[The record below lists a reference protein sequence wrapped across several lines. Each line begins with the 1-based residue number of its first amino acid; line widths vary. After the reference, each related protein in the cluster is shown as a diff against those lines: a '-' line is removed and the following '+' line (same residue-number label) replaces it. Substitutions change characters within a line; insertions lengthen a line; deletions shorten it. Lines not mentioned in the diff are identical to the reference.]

1 VTGAAPA
8 VIGRADELDAVRAVV
23 DAAAHGTAS
32 ALLISG
38 EAGVGKTSL
47 VRTATESVETVWASC
62 LPLTSLAVP
71 LLPLRSALRSFPD
84 APDLGTTD
92 AVLAFD
98 AWLDRTTADRP
109 VLLVVDDVQW
119 ADQSSL
125 DVLMYVL
132 AGRAD
137 RRLGVLLTMR
147 SGEDSDGHG
156 LRRWL
161 ADVRR
166 LPRVSELVVDRLDR
180 VGTRD
185 QLTVLLGRPPFES
198 LVDDVHVRSHGNP
211 YLTSLLAKGLSPDAT
226 ALPVGLPSE
235 LRDAL
240 SRTWHQLSPAARRLT
255 AILAVA
261 GTPERSA
268 DLAGV
273 ATSVGFADPVVPL
286 LREAVDMGVLRA
298 DAAGRYW
305 FAHPL
310 LAEVL
315 VDVLLPEER
324 RALHAAF
331 ADATVPSPEMGIDET
346 VALADHYQQAGDLEP
361 AYRWAVHA
369 AVLAEAHGGSAE
381 AVRLLRRAL
390 GLWSSV
396 MSPGETRVDLL
407 HRLRDCA
414 AKSGQEW
421 EELATVDEL
430 LTLLDPER
438 DPLTVAR
445 LLDRRMMLRFATA
458 REFAGV
464 ADVRAAERLTTPF
477 PDRPE
482 HALATAWLAYALLW
496 HGDKSG
502 IPLAHKALRL
512 AEAGGSDDALTTAL
526 IARSMAGLQADD
538 LAGAN
543 ADAMRAWGIALRIG
557 DPGLFSE
564 TVYTVVNSTDA
575 AGYREYTEVFHRGH
589 LELEA
594 MGAPHVHI
602 AEMYAQEAQTLLVI
616 GEWRS
621 CLAKLRVALGGR
633 PGVLGDTRAR
643 LAAALL
649 ACRQGRQ
656 AEADAH
662 MARAEELFAEKSGF
676 LAFDFDAIRAEVA
689 VVAGDTDRAFTIVMA
704 GLGQEVPSDEAG
716 RLLPM
721 AARALADRAV
731 AARDRGDDPIAEVAR
746 LDDLRSAYP
755 DVVTKPGA
763 QSRWLRIFLRA
774 MQELTDA
781 ETARGRAESDELA
794 RWHGAV
800 AATRAAG
807 LPWDEVYCRWRQ
819 AEAALR
825 DRGTRAAGSATL
837 REAHRLATDLQA
849 VPILTQVEA
858 LARGN
863 RIPLA
868 APAAVAAGN
877 EAAIPGLTG
886 REREILAH
894 LVAGRTYAEIAKALV
909 LSEKTVSVHVSN
921 MLRKTGTASRAELAQ
936 LANRLQARI

>member
-1 VTGAAPA
+1 MGAAPA
-8 VIGRADELDAVRAVV
+8 VIGRIDELDAVRAVV
-23 DAAAHGTAS
+23 DAAAHGAAS

-47 VRTATESVETVWASC
+47 VRAVTETVETVWAPC

-71 LLPLRSALRSFPD
+71 LLPLRSALRPFPD

-92 AVLAFD
+92 AVLSFD
-98 AWLDRTTADRP
+98 AWLDRRTAERP

-147 SGEDSDGHG
+147 SGEESDGHG

-166 LPRVSELVVDRLDR
+166 LPRVTELILERLDR
-180 VGTRD
+180 LGTRD
-185 QLTVLLGRPPFES
+185 QLTVLLGRPPHES
-198 LVDDVHVRSHGNP
+198 LVDDVHARSHGNP
-211 YLTSLLAKGLSPDAT
+211 YLTSLLVRGLSPDAT
-226 ALPVGLPSE
+226 ALPTDLPTE

-268 DLAGV
+268 ELAGV

-286 LREAVDMGVLRA
+286 LREAIDVGVLRT

-324 RALHAAF
+324 RALNAAF
-331 ADATVPSPEMGIDET
+331 AAATVPSQEMGIDET
-346 VALADHYQQAGDLEP
+346 VALADHYQQAGDRDS
-361 AYRWAVHA
+361 AYRWAVQA

-390 GLWSSV
+390 SLWSSV
-396 MSPGETRVDLL
+396 AAPGETRIDLL

-414 AKSGQEW
+414 AQSGLEW
-421 EELATVDEL
+421 DEMAAVDEL
-430 LTLLDPER
+430 LALLDPER
-438 DPLTVAR
+438 DPLMVAR

-464 ADVRAAERLTTPF
+464 ADVRAAERLTTQF
-477 PDRPE
+477 PDSPE
-482 HALATAWLAYALLW
+482 HALATARLAYALLW
-496 HGDKSG
+496 HSDKSG
-502 IPLAHKALRL
+502 IPLAHKAVRL
-512 AEAGGSDDALTTAL
+512 AEAGDSDEALATAL
-526 IARSMAGLQADD
+526 IALSMARLRADN
-538 LAGAN
+538 LAGAY
-543 ADAMRAWGIALRIG
+543 ADAMRAWDIARRIG
-557 DPGLFSE
+557 DPELFTE
-564 TVYTVVNSTDA
+564 TVYTVVNSIDA
-575 AGYREYTEVFHRGH
+575 AQYHESVEVFHRGH

-594 MGAPHVHI
+594 MDAPHIHT
-602 AEMYAQEAQTLLVI
+602 AEMYAQEAQSLLVI
-616 GEWRS
+616 GDWRS

-656 AEADAH
+656 AEAYAH
-662 MARAEELFAEKSGF
+662 LARAEELFAEQSGF

-689 VVAGDTDRAFTIVMA
+689 VVGGDTERAVTIAMT
-704 GLGQEVPSDEAG
+704 GLRQEVPSDDAE

-731 AARDRGDDPIAEVAR
+731 AARDRGDDPSSEVAR

-755 DVVTKPGA
+755 EVVTEPGA
-763 QSRWLRIFLRA
+763 QDRWFRRNLRA
-774 MQELTDA
+774 MQELADA
-781 ETARGRAESDELA
+781 ETARGRSEPDEAA
-794 RWHGAV
+794 RWHRAV
-800 AATRAAG
+800 VATREAG
-807 LPWDEVYCRWRQ
+807 LAWDEADCRWRE
-819 AEAALR
+819 AAAALR
-825 DRGTRAAGSATL
+825 DRGTRAEGIGAL
-837 REAHRLATDLQA
+837 RDAHRLATDLQA
-849 VPILTQVEA
+849 VPILTQLEA
-858 LARGN
+858 LARGS
-863 RIPLA
+863 RIPLTV
-868 APAAVAAGN
+868 PA
-877 EAAIPGLTG
+877 EAAAENETTIPGLTG
-886 REREILAH
+886 REREILAY

-921 MLRKTGTASRAELAQ
+921 MLRKTGTANRAELAQ
-936 LANRLQARI
+936 LANRLEART

>member
-1 VTGAAPA
+1 MTGAAPA

-47 VRTATESVETVWASC
+47 VRTVTDTTGTIWATC

-71 LLPLRSALRSFPD
+71 LLPLRSALRPFAD

-92 AVLAFD
+92 AVLSFD
-98 AWLDRTTADRP
+98 AWLDRATADRP
-109 VLLVVDDVQW
+109 VVLVVDDVQW

-147 SGEDSDGHG
+147 SGEESDGHG

-198 LVDDVHVRSHGNP
+198 LVDDVHARSGGNP
-211 YLTSLLAKGLSPDAT
+211 YLTSLLVRGLSPDA
-226 ALPVGLPSE
+226 AELPAGLPSE

-240 SRTWHQLSPAARRLT
+240 SRAWHQLSPAARRLT

-261 GTPERSA
+261 GTPERST

-273 ATSVGFADPVVPL
+273 AASVGFADPVVPL
-286 LREAVDMGVLRA
+286 LREAVDTGVLRA
-298 DAAGRYW
+298 DAAERYW

-315 VDVLLPEER
+315 VEVLLPEER

-331 ADATVPSPEMGIDET
+331 AAATAQSEGMGIDEM
-346 VALADHYQQAGDLEP
+346 VVLSDHYEQAGDLEP
-361 AYRWAVHA
+361 AYRWAMHA
-369 AVLAEAHGGSAE
+369 AMLAEARGGAAE

-396 MSPGETRVDLL
+396 AAPGETRVDLL
-407 HRLRDCA
+407 HQLRRCA
-414 AKSGQEW
+414 ARSGLEIDELSAV
-421 EELATVDEL
+421 EELL
-430 LTLLDPER
+430 ILLDPQR

-458 REFAGV
+458 REFAGI
-464 ADVRAAERLTTPF
+464 ADVRAAERLTTRF
-477 PDRPE
+477 PDSPE
-482 HALATAWLAYALLW
+482 HALATARLAYALLW

-512 AEAGGSDDALTTAL
+512 ADARDSDEVLTTAL
-526 IARSMAGLQADD
+526 VARSMAGLQADD
-538 LAGAN
+538 LGGAY
-543 ADAMRAWGIALRIG
+543 ADAMRAWRNALRIG
-557 DPGLFSE
+557 DPELFTE
-564 TVYTVVNSTDA
+564 TVYTTVNSIDKARYHETA
-575 AGYREYTEVFHRGH
+575 EVFHRGH

-602 AEMYAQEAQTLLVI
+602 AEMYAQEAQSLLVI
-616 GEWRS
+616 GDWRS

-656 AEADAH
+656 AEAEAH
-662 MARAEELFAEKSGF
+662 MARAEELFAEQSGF

-689 VVAGDTDRAFTIVMA
+689 VVGGDTDRAVTFAMA
-704 GLGQEVPSDEAG
+704 GLAQEVSSDDVE

-731 AARDRGDDPIAEVAR
+731 AARDRGEDPSADVAR
-746 LDDLRSAYP
+746 LDELRSAYP
-755 DVVTKPGA
+755 EVVTEPTA
-763 QSRWLRIFLRA
+763 QDRWFRHYLRA
-774 MQELTDA
+774 MQELADA
-781 ETARGRAESDELA
+781 ETARGRAEPDEAA
-794 RWHGAV
+794 RWRRAGE
-800 AATRAAG
+800 ATREAG
-807 LPWDEVYCRWRQ
+807 LPWDEAYCRWRE
-819 AEAALR
+819 AETALR
-825 DRGTRAAGSATL
+825 DRGTRTAGIAAL

-868 APAAVAAGN
+868 APV
-877 EAAIPGLTG
+877 EAAAENETTIPNLTG

-894 LVAGRTYAEIAKALV
+894 LVAGRTYAEIARALV

>member
-1 VTGAAPA
+1 MGAAPA

-23 DAAAHGTAS
+23 DAAGRGTAS

-47 VRTATESVETVWASC
+47 VRTVTETAGTVWASC

-71 LLPLRSALRSFPD
+71 LLPLRSALRSFPG

-98 AWLDRTTADRP
+98 AWLTQTSAQRP
-109 VLLVVDDVQW
+109 VVLVVDDVQW

-132 AGRAD
+132 AGRPD

-166 LPRVSELVVDRLDR
+166 LPRVTELRLDRLDR

-185 QLTVLLGRPPFES
+185 QLTALLGRAPHES
-198 LVDDVHVRSHGNP
+198 LVDDVHARSLGNP
-211 YLTSLLAKGLSPDAT
+211 YLTSLLTKGLSPDAT

-240 SRTWHQLSPAARRLT
+240 SRAWHQLSPAARRLT

-261 GTPERSA
+261 GAPERST

-273 ATSVGFADPVVPL
+273 AASVGFADPVVPL
-286 LREAVDMGVLRA
+286 LREAVDTGVLRA
-298 DAAGRYW
+298 DAAERYW

-331 ADATVPSPEMGIDET
+331 AAATAPSEGMGINET
-346 VALADHYQQAGDLEP
+346 VVLSDHYEQAGDLEP
-361 AYRWAVHA
+361 AYRWAMHA
-369 AVLAEAHGGSAE
+369 AMLAEVRGGAAE

-396 MSPGETRVDLL
+396 AAPGETHVDLL
-407 HRLRDCA
+407 HQLRRCA
-414 AKSGQEW
+414 ARSGLEID
-421 EELATVDEL
+421 ELSAVEEL
-430 LTLLDPER
+430 LTLLDPQR
-438 DPLTVAR
+438 DPLTVAG
-445 LLDRRMMLRFATA
+445 LLDRRMMLRFATG

-464 ADVRAAERLTTPF
+464 ADVRAAERLTAQF
-477 PDRPE
+477 PDSPE
-482 HALATAWLAYALLW
+482 HALATARLAYALLW
-496 HGDKSG
+496 HTDTSG
-502 IPLAHKALRL
+502 IPLAHTALRL
-512 AEAGGSDDALTTAL
+512 AEAGDSPEALATAL

-538 LAGAN
+538 LGGAY
-543 ADAMRAWGIALRIG
+543 ADATRAWDIAAGIG
-557 DPGLFSE
+557 DPDLFSE
-564 TVYTVVNSTDA
+564 TVYTVVNSVDA
-575 AGYREYTEVFHRGH
+575 ARCCEYAEVFHRGH

-594 MGAPHVHI
+594 MDAPHVHI
-602 AEMYAQEAQTLLVI
+602 AEMYAQEADTLLVI
-616 GEWRS
+616 GEWRG

-662 MARAEELFAEKSGF
+662 MARAEELFAEQSGF
-676 LAFDFDAIRAEVA
+676 LAFDFDAVRAELA
-689 VVAGDTDRAFTIVMA
+689 VVAGDTEHAVTVAVA
-704 GLGQEVPSDEAG
+704 GLSQEAPPLGAE
-716 RLLPM
+716 RLLPL

-731 AARDRGDDPIAEVAR
+731 AARDRGEGTSAAVAR
-746 LDDLRSAYP
+746 LDDLRRAYP
-755 DVVTKPGA
+755 EVVTEPLA
-763 QSRWLRIFLRA
+763 QDRWFRRYLRA
-774 MQELTDA
+774 MQELADS
-781 ETARGRAESDELA
+781 ETARGRAEHDESA
-794 RWHGAV
+794 RWQQ
-800 AATRAAG
+800 AAAAAHEAG
-807 LPWDEVYCRWRQ
+807 LAWVEAYCRWRE

-825 DRGTRAAGSATL
+825 DRGTRAEGIAAL

-863 RIPLA
+863 RVPLTEPVA
-868 APAAVAAGN
+868 EPADGGTT
-877 EAAIPGLTG
+877 IPGLTG